1 VLAVLLPDVVEGA
14 DVGMVE
20 LGDGP
25 GLALEALPGLLVAG
39 EGLGEDLEGDA
50 PLEPRVAGAPHLA
63 HAARTQRCL
72 DLVRA
77 QPLTCLEVHW
87 TRRIAST
94 AAGCHLGDTADL
106 LPVEALDLGLGTME
120 GKRPVCD
127 RPGETRPDLRGAM
140 AELFAGELRDAEER
154 GAGPNLL
161 RSPDRISH
169 GRNQ

>member
-1 VLAVLLPDVVEGA
+1 MPPA
-14 DVGMVE
+14 
-20 LGDGP
+20 
-25 GLALEALPGLLVAG
+25 
-39 EGLGEDLEGDA
+39 
-50 PLEPRVAGAPHLA
+50 
-63 HAARTQRCL
+63 QRCL

-154 GAGPNLL
+154 RAGPNLL